1 MSQDI
6 GVKFRVENSRF
17 MADLAK
23 TKDAVRS
30 NSAEMASAVGKI
42 KESFNDGMKAMLGF
56 KGAMVAMAAATGFAV
71 LIKKS
76 LESADELSKMS
87 QKIGMSTESL
97 STLKYA
103 AALADVSLESL
114 GTGLKKMSKNAADA
128 ADGTGE
134 AKDSF
139 KALGIQLKDN
149 DGNLKKSDALLLE
162 LSSKFEG
169 LSDGSEK
176 TALAMK
182 IFGRSG
188 ADMIPLL
195 NMGGNEIKKLQDR
208 ARELGLELSTDAG
221 RAAEEFNDR
230 LTDLKAEA
238 EGFIRVIAVKMLP
251 GLNEYVQTVRR
262 AYEESDGLT
271 AAWVALGGVGEAVYG
286 TLLKWA
292 SERLGLEF
300 GLSLEQRIDM
310 IRAKIADLKK
320 PVEGFGDIL
329 RPRAGLDNTEE
340 IAKLEK
346 ELANLEAQKASA
358 NAADKTRGDE
368 RRKREE
374 AEKTLREAATLAL
387 RKKLEMQGKI
397 DANNKL
403 AETTIQNLQKEI
415 ALHDALTRVEKIRWE
430 TTQGQYK
437 DLSKNQKAKILNL
450 AAELDTLDMLTR
462 LQKEAEALSKEE
474 DSLRES
480 IDKENDSLALQVE
493 TFGMTSTEAA
503 IYKMRIEGA
512 TDVQISFAKAM
523 LDSIEQQKKIKT
535 VLENIQ
541 TPMDRYRK
549 ELSDLQELLD
559 AGKIS
564 EDEFSAAVKKADEV
578 LKSATDKG
586 EDQFKELG
594 RIIDGWGKD
603 SAKAISDFAL
613 KGEISFSNMIDS
625 MINDML
631 QMLIYQNMMKP
642 LFGSISSVFDFGNLG
657 GLLGI
662 SPGTLSAKGNVFSN
676 GNVIPFERG
685 GIITRPTVF
694 PMAHGMG
701 LMGEAGA
708 EGVLPLARLPGGD
721 LGVQAGGGGSVTVN
735 IIDKTGAAITTQR
748 RETQQGTEID
758 VLIDQAVAKK
768 LNQFGSSSNK
778 ALKQNYGAR
787 ERLVSR

>member
-1 MSQDI
+1 MEE
-6 GVKFRVENSRF
+6 FRLKLS
-17 MADLAK
+17 ADHAQIAADMK
-23 TKDAVRS
+23 KARDAVQA
-30 NSAEMASAVGKI
+30 NASGMTAAVGKI
-42 KESFNDGMKAMLGF
+42 KDSFNDGMKAMLGF
-56 KGAMVAMAAATGFAV
+56 KGAMVAMAAATGFAA

-103 AALADVSLESL
+103 AALADVSLDSL

-195 NMGGNEIKKLQDR
+195 NMGSNEIKKLQDR

-238 EGFIRVIAVKMLP
+238 EGFVRVIAVKMLP
-251 GLNEYVQTVRR
+251 GLNEYVQVVRL
-262 AYEESDGLT
+262 AYKESGGLM
-271 AAWVALGGVGEAVYG
+271 AAWVALGGIGEAVFG
-286 TLLKWA
+286 TSLQGKIDALKKA
-292 SERLGLEF
+292 LEF
-300 GLSLEQRIDM
+300 PTVDPFTGMTEDTE
-310 IRAKIADLKK
+310 ALK
-320 PVEGFGDIL
+320 
-329 RPRAGLDNTEE
+329 
-340 IAKLEK
+340 K
-346 ELANLEAQKASA
+346 ELARLESLKASMDK
-358 NAADKTRGDE
+358 ADKKRFDD

-374 AEKTLREAATLAL
+374 EEKEFRDAATAAL
-387 RKKLEMQGKI
+387 RKKLEAASQA
-397 DANNKL
+397 DATEKL
-403 AETTIQNLQKEI
+403 AKSTIQNMEKEASLNEGLTRIEKVRWEI
-415 ALHDALTRVEKIRWE
+415 AN
-430 TTQGQYK
+430 GQFK
-437 DLSKNQKAKILNL
+437 DFSNAQKAKVLAL
-450 AAELDTLDMLTR
+450 AAEIDILDKLT
-462 LQKEAEALSKEE
+462 KMEKEE
-474 DSLRES
+474 DALRES
-480 IDKENDSLALQVE
+480 IDKQNDALALQAE
-493 TFGMTSTEAA
+493 MFGMTSTEAA
-503 IYKMRIEGA
+503 LYKIQVEGA
-512 TDVQISFAKAM
+512 TTEQLAFAKAM
-523 LDSIEQQKKIKT
+523 LESVDKQKKLKTILEDIKD
-535 VLENIQ
+535 
-541 TPMDRYRK
+541 PMETYR
-549 ELSDLQELLD
+549 ERLTDLQELYD
-559 AGKIS
+559 EGKIS
-564 EDEFSAAVKKADEV
+564 AEEFSAGVKKADEV

-586 EDQFKELG
+586 KDQFEELG

-625 MINDML
+625 MISDML

-642 LFGSISSVFDFGNLG
+642 LFGSISSSVFDFGNIG
-657 GLLGI
+657 GLFGI
-662 SPGTLSAKGNVFSN
+662 SPGTLAKGGILSK
-676 GNVIPFERG
+676 GNIIPFERG
-685 GIITRPTVF
+685 GIVTRPTLF

-721 LGVQAGGGGSVTVN
+721 LGVRAGGGGDVTVN
-735 IIDKTGAAITTQR
+735 IIDKTGAAITTQK

-758 VLIDQAVAKK
+758 VLVDQAMAKK
-768 LNQFGSSSNK
+768 LKQFGSSSNK